1 MLLEAS
7 ESSFAAR
14 RGVEAEHS
22 WTLCEAFHNEAWPR
36 KGLAQP
42 EGYF

>member
-7 ESSFAAR
+7 ESRFAAR
-14 RGVEAEHS
+14 RGAEAEHS
-22 WTLCEAFHNEAWPR
+22 WVLCEVFRNEAWPR